1 MLKNCCYFLLLFTL
15 AACGSKHNGADSGAQ
30 PQLVAQWINPLFF
43 NEDFDNE
50 LSFPIW
56 FDDSLVRAHGIEKIT
71 RRTYPRILGDSSDVN
86 TQREAM
92 PREKREYYFDP
103 NGFVDRIVIY
113 SYFDDREIARASFMY
128 RGNMDPNGFRKVIP
142 LKFRYL
148 SENSP
153 ATDFKTDLEAER
165 EYNFILHHYLKRTAK
180 YTAYEDNETGE
191 QLLFLK
197 DKQYWGPLSVDSI
210 LHPQEQ
216 DWVIWGSLK
225 KPYKRYKV
233 ENKVTESQ
241 VHRYKYWKTGVL
253 KQRNIESYP
262 FENRRHYSYDRQ
274 NRWVAYT
281 DSTLS
286 DGEFITMTESRI
298 AYDKSGRPVE
308 ISHQKGK
315 NKESGFYYV
324 ETLRYQVK
332 TNHPISN

>member
-1 MLKNCCYFLLLFTL
+1 MLKNRVYFLFLFVL
-15 AACGSKHNGADSGAQ
+15 CACQSRDKDAGFGTQ
-30 PQLVAQWINPLFF
+30 PRPVAQWLNPLFF

-50 LSFPIW
+50 LSFPLW
-56 FDDSLVRAHGIEKIT
+56 FDDSLIRAQGIEKIT

-103 NGFVDRIVIY
+103 NGFVDRLVIY
-113 SYFDDREIARASFMY
+113 SYFDDREIARASFAY
-128 RGNMDPNGFRKVIP
+128 RGNMDPNGFRRVIP

-148 SENSP
+148 SEKGNTSDFS
-153 ATDFKTDLEAER
+153 TDSEAER
-165 EYNFILHHYLKRTAK
+165 EYNFILHHYLKRTPK
-180 YTAYEDNETGE
+180 YTAYADNETGE

-197 DKQYWGPLSVDSI
+197 DQKYWGPLSVDSI
-210 LHPQEQ
+210 LHPQAQ

-233 ENKVTESQ
+233 ENKVTETE

-253 KQRNIESYP
+253 KQRILESYP
-262 FENRRHYSYDRQ
+262 FENRRCYRYDPQ
-274 NRWVAYT
+274 YRWCSYT
-281 DSTLS
+281 DSTFS
-286 DGEFITMTESRI
+286 EGQFITMIESRI
-298 AYDKSGRPVE
+298 TYDPSGRPAE

-324 ETLRYQVK
+324 ETLRYQLRA
-332 TNHPISN
+332 NPSISK